1 MFRHQTPRRRRK
13 KVGRSS
19 IYWTIC
25 TVFTPTRSTELSAMF
40 HLVCLCL
47 LSNYILLSNPV
58 LGMPASC
65 SFKAC
70 IANKELCERNGT
82 IFSCCHTEQV
92 ACQTAAEPEQELL
105 VEECRLLIVTNNIAE
120 HFSKT
125 YHETGTQGQ
134 LIYRAIQFGVV
145 EGSALLLHS
154 YHGQGGG
161 GANKTINEQ
170 ILGNHPNFELEYPK
184 QRVNP

>member
-19 IYWTIC
+19 SYSMIC
-25 TVFTPTRSTELSAMF
+25 SVFTPTRSTELSAMF

-47 LSNYILLSNPV
+47 LSNCALLSNPV

-70 IANKELCERNGT
+70 IASKELCERNGT

-105 VEECRLLIVTNNIAE
+105 VEECRFLNYFLLIVTNNITE
-120 HFSKT
+120 HVYKT
-125 YHETGTQGQ
+125 YHETGT
-134 LIYRAIQFGVV
+134 
-145 EGSALLLHS
+145 
-154 YHGQGGG
+154 
-161 GANKTINEQ
+161 
-170 ILGNHPNFELEYPK
+170 
-184 QRVNP
+184 